1 MVKVASI
8 DCFCLLSVVKSFDVL
23 NIKTIKT
30 FEILE

>member
-8 DCFCLLSVVKSFDVL
+8 DCFSLLGVVKSFDVL